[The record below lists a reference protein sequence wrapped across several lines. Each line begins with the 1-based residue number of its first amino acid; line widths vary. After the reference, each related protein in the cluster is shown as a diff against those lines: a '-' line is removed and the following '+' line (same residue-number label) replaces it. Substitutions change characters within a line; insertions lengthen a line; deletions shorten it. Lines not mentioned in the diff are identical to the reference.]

1 LAKSQIAERS
11 ADAQQVVRAAELEEA
26 NDLLRVKLNTARL
39 KLMEVEHR
47 ERTLTSE
54 NEALKRDLE
63 SAGTTL
69 DATVKDK
76 VVV

>member
-26 NDLLRVKLNTARL
+26 NDLLRVKLNTVRL

-47 ERTLTSE
+47 EWTLTSE

-69 DATVKDK
+69 DAMVKDK

>member
-26 NDLLRVKLNTARL
+26 NDLLRVKLNTVRL

>member
-47 ERTLTSE
+47 EWTLTSE

>member
-1 LAKSQIAERS
+1 LAKSQIAEGS

-47 ERTLTSE
+47 EWTLTSE

-69 DATVKDK
+69 DAMVKDK

>member
-47 ERTLTSE
+47 EWTLTSE

-69 DATVKDK
+69 DAMVKDK